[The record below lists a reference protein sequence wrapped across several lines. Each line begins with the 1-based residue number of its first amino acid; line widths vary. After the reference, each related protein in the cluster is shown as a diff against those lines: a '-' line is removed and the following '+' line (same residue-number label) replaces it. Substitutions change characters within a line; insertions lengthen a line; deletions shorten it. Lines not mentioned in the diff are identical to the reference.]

1 MLVEFLLRED
11 VIAGLVRLVCTSS
24 YEKPEDTYLARERH
38 HGWLFYA
45 ARAVVRMGMVVGKQR
60 RGASIRMVLRSE
72 KRVSKKKKN
81 LALSWQKTAGC
92 TDQGQCMLEIDEL
105 ADHDS

>member
-1 MLVEFLLRED
+1 MLVKFLLRKD
-11 VIAGLVRLVCTSS
+11 VIAGLVRSVCTSS
-24 YEKPEDTYLARERH
+24 YEKPKGTYLAREGH

-60 RGASIRMVLRSE
+60 RGASLRLVLRSE
-72 KRVSKKKKN
+72 KRVSNKKN